1 MKYND
6 QYFYKKLEI
15 LEIIEELKSHCILK
29 ASVRYFNKMNVMND
43 LELIKEE
50 LAKVKE
56 AYSICV
62 KYERSPIYLSYEY
75 DELLDIAVKGG
86 ILSGIELFETVKM
99 FSSIRANERLLGYLE
114 KDRMDCKYFKSYVSN
129 LYILVELEKVL
140 RKSLD
145 DNGDILDDASPELKK
160 IRNRLKGIDDRIKH
174 RLQEI
179 IGSNSSYLAD
189 SVVVIR
195 DDRYCL
201 AVKAEYKNSF
211 KGILHDVSS
220 SNLTAFMEPLQ
231 IAEMSNEKDRLR
243 NEEKQ
248 EMERILRYLSDLVA
262 SEAEVLKN
270 NYLTLI
276 ELDKIF
282 AKAKLGISYNGSAPS
297 VNNKGIFDLKNARH
311 PLLKVEKVIPNNID
325 FGKNHLGIVITGP
338 NTGGKTVLLKT
349 VGLLSLMVKFGLLI
363 PADETSNIMIFDHI
377 FCDIGDDQ
385 SIVEN
390 LSTFSSHMKKMVAIV
405 NQVTPNSLALFD
417 EIGSGTDPVE
427 GAQIAIAVLN
437 YFVKKNVSF
446 ITTTHYA
453 ELKAYAYTKERVVNA
468 SMAFNEDT
476 MEPTYHLVIG
486 KSGSSN
492 ALSIAKNLGLKQEII
507 DAARHHFNT
516 NSSDTRAL
524 INSIE
529 KKVRQLEKLE
539 EQYKIDIK
547 NANEVKETYE
557 KKLDNIDKE
566 KEKVLND
573 ALKEASRIVDEAVE
587 KANKLLEEV
596 KELQG
601 KGVKLHEIIE
611 AQAQIDNVSNS
622 VNANKPKKKVKKKV
636 IEPVVGNRVYLV
648 DYQQYGTI
656 KRIRKDLSLDV
667 EIGNISVNVFKEDI
681 EIVEVEEPV
690 VVHNVVVEKSSST
703 KSVKL
708 SLDLRGARF
717 SDAKDMLEKYIDD
730 LLMANIKSATIIHG
744 FGTGTIRELVQDYCR
759 KSKYIDSYRYGV
771 AGEGGLGV
779 TVITL
784 K

>member
-1 MKYND
+1 M
-6 QYFYKKLEI
+6 
-15 LEIIEELKSHCILK
+15 
-29 ASVRYFNKMNVMND
+29 
-43 LELIKEE
+43 
-50 LAKVKE
+50 
-56 AYSICV
+56 
-62 KYERSPIYLSYEY
+62 
-75 DELLDIAVKGG
+75 
-86 ILSGIELFETVKM
+86 
-99 FSSIRANERLLGYLE
+99 
-114 KDRMDCKYFKSYVSN
+114 
-129 LYILVELEKVL
+129 
-140 RKSLD
+140 
-145 DNGDILDDASPELKK
+145 
-160 IRNRLKGIDDRIKH
+160 
-174 RLQEI
+174 
-179 IGSNSSYLAD
+179 
-189 SVVVIR
+189 
-195 DDRYCL
+195 
-201 AVKAEYKNSF
+201 
-211 KGILHDVSS
+211 
-220 SNLTAFMEPLQ
+220 
-231 IAEMSNEKDRLR
+231 
-243 NEEKQ
+243 
-248 EMERILRYLSDLVA
+248 
-262 SEAEVLKN
+262 
-270 NYLTLI
+270 
-276 ELDKIF
+276 
-282 AKAKLGISYNGSAPS
+282 LGISYNGSAPL
-297 VNNKGIFDLKNARH
+297 VNDKGIFDLKNARH

-363 PADETSNIMIFDHI
+363 PADESSNIMIFDHI

-427 GAQIAIAVLN
+427 GAQIAISVLN

-507 DAARHHFNT
+507 DSARHHFNT
-516 NSSDTRAL
+516 NSSDTRTL
-524 INSIE
+524 INNIE
-529 KKVRQLEKLE
+529 KKVRALEKLE
-539 EQYKIDIK
+539 EQYKADIK
-547 NANEVKETYE
+547 NANQVKETYE
-557 KKLDNIDKE
+557 KKLETIDKE
-566 KEKVLND
+566 KEKVLNN
-573 ALKEASRIVDEAVE
+573 ALKEADKIVQEAVL
-587 KANKLLEEV
+587 KANKLLDDV
-596 KELQG
+596 KELQN

-611 AQAQIDNVSNS
+611 AKAQIDELESSSNLP
-622 VNANKPKKKVKKKV
+622 KPKKKKKNLETKV
-636 IEPVVGNRVYLV
+636 GDRVFLI

-656 KRIRKDLSLDV
+656 TRIRKDKSLDV
-667 EIGNISVNVFKEDI
+667 EIGNISVNVFKEDVEVVELDEK
-681 EIVEVEEPV
+681 EIV
-690 VVHNVVVEKSSST
+690 HNIVVERNSST
-703 KSVKL
+703 KSVSL

-717 SDAKDMLEKYIDD
+717 SDAKDMLDKYIDD

-744 FGTGTIRELVQDYCR
+744 FGTGTIREMVQDFCR

>member
-1 MKYND
+1 
-6 QYFYKKLEI
+6 
-15 LEIIEELKSHCILK
+15 
-29 ASVRYFNKMNVMND
+29 
-43 LELIKEE
+43 
-50 LAKVKE
+50 
-56 AYSICV
+56 
-62 KYERSPIYLSYEY
+62 
-75 DELLDIAVKGG
+75 
-86 ILSGIELFETVKM
+86 M
-99 FSSIRANERLLGYLE
+99 FSSIRANERLLDNLE
-114 KDRMDCKYFKSYVSN
+114 KEHVECTYFKKYVSN
-129 LYILVELEKVL
+129 LYILVDLEKVL

-160 IRNRLKGIDDRIKH
+160 IRSRLKGIDERIKH

-179 IGSNSSYLAD
+179 ISANSNYLAD
-189 SVVVIR
+189 SVVVLR
-195 DDRYCL
+195 DDRYCV

-262 SEAEVLKN
+262 CEEEVLKN
-270 NYLTLI
+270 NYLNLI

-282 AKAKLGISYNGSAPS
+282 AKAMLGISYNGSAPL
-297 VNNKGIFDLKNARH
+297 VNDKGIFDLKNARH

-363 PADETSNIMIFDHI
+363 PADESSNIMIFDHI

-427 GAQIAIAVLN
+427 GAQIAISVLN
-437 YFVKKNVSF
+437 YFVKKNASF

-507 DAARHHFNT
+507 DSARHHFNT
-516 NSSDTRAL
+516 NSSDTRTL
-524 INSIE
+524 INNIE
-529 KKVRQLEKLE
+529 KKVRALEKLE
-539 EQYKIDIK
+539 EQYKADIK
-547 NANEVKETYE
+547 NANQVKETYE
-557 KKLDNIDKE
+557 KKLETIDKE
-566 KEKVLND
+566 KEKVLNN
-573 ALKEASRIVDEAVE
+573 ALKEADKIVQEAVL
-587 KANKLLEEV
+587 KANKLLDDV
-596 KELQG
+596 KELQN

-611 AQAQIDNVSNS
+611 AKAQIDELESSSNLP
-622 VNANKPKKKVKKKV
+622 KPKKKKKNLETKV
-636 IEPVVGNRVYLV
+636 GDRVFLI

-656 KRIRKDLSLDV
+656 TRIRKDKSLDV
-667 EIGNISVNVFKEDI
+667 EIGNISVNVFKEDVEVVELDEK
-681 EIVEVEEPV
+681 EIV
-690 VVHNVVVEKSSST
+690 HNIVVERNSST
-703 KSVKL
+703 KSVSL

-717 SDAKDMLEKYIDD
+717 SDAKDMLDKYIDD
-730 LLMANIKSATIIHG
+730 LLMTNIKSATIIHG
-744 FGTGTIRELVQDYCR
+744 FGTGTIREMVQDFCR

>member
-15 LEIIEELKSHCILK
+15 YEIIEQLKSYTALDIT
-29 ASVRYFNKMNVMND
+29 ARYFDEMNMFSDIN
-43 LELIKEE
+43 EIKEE

-56 AYSICV
+56 AFQITV

-75 DELLDIAVKGG
+75 DELLDICVKGG
-86 ILSGIELFETVKM
+86 ILSGKELFETVKM
-99 FSSIRANERLLGYLE
+99 FSTIRANERLLDSLE
-114 KDRMDCKYFKSYVSN
+114 KERIECKYYKNYVSN
-129 LYILVELEKVL
+129 LCILVELEKVL

-145 DNGDILDDASPELKK
+145 DNGDILDDATPELKK
-160 IRNRLKGIDDRIKH
+160 IRNRLKGIDERIKH
-174 RLQEI
+174 RLHEI
-179 IGSNSSYLAD
+179 VSANSSYLAD
-189 SVVVIR
+189 TVIVIR
-195 DDRYCL
+195 DDRYCV

-262 SEAEVLKN
+262 TEETILRN
-270 NYLTLI
+270 NYYYI
-276 ELDKIF
+276 VELDKIF
-282 AKAKLGISYNGSAPS
+282 SKALLGISYNGSAPS
-297 VNNKGIFDLKNARH
+297 VNDAGIFDLKNARH
-311 PLLKVEKVIPNNID
+311 PLLKVEKVIPNNIN
-325 FGKNHLGIVITGP
+325 FGKEYLGIIITGP

-363 PADETSNIMIFDHI
+363 PADEDSNVMIFDHI
-377 FCDIGDDQ
+377 YCDIGDDQ

-405 NQVTPNSLALFD
+405 DQVTPNSLALFD

-437 YFVKKNVSF
+437 YFIKKKVSF

-453 ELKAYAYTKERVVNA
+453 ELKAYAYTKDKVVNA

-476 MEPTYHLVIG
+476 MEPTYHLIIG

-492 ALSIAKNLGLKQEII
+492 ALSIAKGLGLKKEIL
-507 DAARHHFNT
+507 DNARHLFKSEN
-516 NSSDTRAL
+516 SDTRNL
-524 INSIE
+524 IISIE

-539 EQYKIDIK
+539 EQYKEQIK
-547 NANEVKETYE
+547 EANLLKEQYE
-557 KKLDNIDKE
+557 KHLTNIEKE
-566 KEKVLND
+566 KERILKVAFDD
-573 ALKEASRIVDEAVE
+573 ASKIIDEAVA
-587 KANKLLEEV
+587 KATALLDEV

-601 KGVKLHEIIE
+601 KGVKLHEIID
-611 AQAQIDNVSNS
+611 AQSRIDDVSNS
-622 VNANKPKKKVKKKV
+622 VNTPKPKKKKAPTEIKV
-636 IEPVVGNRVYLV
+636 GDRVFLN

-656 KRIRKDLSLDV
+656 SRIRKDKSIDV
-667 EIGNISVNVFKEDI
+667 QIGNISVNVTKEDI
-681 EIVEVEEPV
+681 EIVEIDQKE
-690 VVHNVVVEKSSST
+690 VVHNIVVERNSST
-703 KSVKL
+703 KSISL

-717 SDAKDMLEKYIDD
+717 VDAKDMLEKYIDD
-730 LLMANIKSATIIHG
+730 LLLTNLKSATIIHG
-744 FGTGTIRELVQDYCR
+744 FGTGIIREMVQDFCR
-759 KSKYIDSYRYGV
+759 KCPYIDSYRYGG

>member
-15 LEIIEELKSHCILK
+15 FEIIEQLKSFCLLNTT
-29 ASVRYFNKMNVMND
+29 VRYFEQMNVMND
-43 LELIKEE
+43 LSLIKEE

-56 AYSICV
+56 AYTICV
-62 KYERSPIYLSYEY
+62 KYERSPIYLSFEY

-86 ILSGIELFETVKM
+86 VLSGIELFETVKL
-99 FSSIRANERLLGYLE
+99 FSSIRANERLLASLE
-114 KDRMDCKYFKSYVSN
+114 KDHIECKYYKSYVNN

-140 RKSLD
+140 RKSID
-145 DNGDILDDASPELKK
+145 DNGDILDDASPELRK
-160 IRNRLKGIDDRIKH
+160 IRSRLKGIDERIKH

-179 IGSNSSYLAD
+179 ISANSNYLAD

-195 DDRYCL
+195 DDRYCV

-220 SNLTAFMEPLQ
+220 SSLTAFMEPLQ
-231 IAEMSNEKDRLR
+231 IAEMSNEKDKLR

-262 SEAEVLKN
+262 TEEEILKN
-270 NYLTLI
+270 NYLTFI

-282 AKAKLGISYNGSAPS
+282 AKAKLATTYDGCAPM
-297 VNNKGIFDLKNARH
+297 VNDKGIFELKNARH

-363 PADETSNIMIFDHI
+363 PADESSNVMIFDHI

-385 SIVEN
+385 SIADN

-492 ALSIAKNLGLKQEII
+492 ALSIAQNLGLKQEIL
-507 DAARHHFNT
+507 DSARHHFNT
-516 NSSDTRAL
+516 NDSDTRAL

-529 KKVRQLEKLE
+529 KKVRALEKLE
-539 EQYKIDIK
+539 EKYRQDIK
-547 NANEVKETYE
+547 DANLVKETYE
-557 KKLDNIDKE
+557 KKLENVDKE
-566 KEKVLND
+566 KEKILNN
-573 ALKEASRIVDEAVE
+573 AILEANKIIEEAVL
-587 KANKLLEEV
+587 KATNILDEI

-611 AQAQIDNVSNS
+611 AQASIDNISKS
-622 VNANKPKKKVKKKV
+622 VNKPVSKKKKKVLNP
-636 IEPVVGNRVYLV
+636 EVGNRVYLI

-656 KRIRKDLSLDV
+656 KRIRKDNSIDV
-667 EIGNISVNVFKEDI
+667 EIGNISVNVLKDDI
-681 EIVEVEEPV
+681 ELVEIEEQ
-690 VVHNVVVEKSSST
+690 VVHNIVVEINTSS

-717 SDAKDMLEKYIDD
+717 SEAKDMLEKYIDD

>member
-1 MKYND
+1 
-6 QYFYKKLEI
+6 
-15 LEIIEELKSHCILK
+15 
-29 ASVRYFNKMNVMND
+29 
-43 LELIKEE
+43 
-50 LAKVKE
+50 
-56 AYSICV
+56 
-62 KYERSPIYLSYEY
+62 
-75 DELLDIAVKGG
+75 
-86 ILSGIELFETVKM
+86 
-99 FSSIRANERLLGYLE
+99 
-114 KDRMDCKYFKSYVSN
+114 
-129 LYILVELEKVL
+129 
-140 RKSLD
+140 
-145 DNGDILDDASPELKK
+145 
-160 IRNRLKGIDDRIKH
+160 
-174 RLQEI
+174 
-179 IGSNSSYLAD
+179 
-189 SVVVIR
+189 
-195 DDRYCL
+195 
-201 AVKAEYKNSF
+201 
-211 KGILHDVSS
+211 
-220 SNLTAFMEPLQ
+220 
-231 IAEMSNEKDRLR
+231 MSNEKDRLR

-262 SEAEVLKN
+262 CEEEVLKN
-270 NYLTLI
+270 NYLNLI

-282 AKAKLGISYNGSAPS
+282 AKAMLGISYNGSAPI
-297 VNNKGIFDLKNARH
+297 VNDKGIFDLKNARH

-363 PADETSNIMIFDHI
+363 PADESSNIMIFDHI

-427 GAQIAIAVLN
+427 GAQIAISVLN

-507 DAARHHFNT
+507 DSARHHFNT
-516 NSSDTRAL
+516 NSSDTRTL
-524 INSIE
+524 INNIE
-529 KKVRQLEKLE
+529 KKVRALEKLE
-539 EQYKIDIK
+539 EQYKADIK
-547 NANEVKETYE
+547 NANQVKETYE
-557 KKLDNIDKE
+557 KKLETIDKE
-566 KEKVLND
+566 KEKVLNN
-573 ALKEASRIVDEAVE
+573 ALKEADKIVQEAVL
-587 KANKLLEEV
+587 KANILLDDV
-596 KELQG
+596 KELQN

-611 AQAQIDNVSNS
+611 AKAQIDELESSSNLP
-622 VNANKPKKKVKKKV
+622 KPKKKKKNLETKV
-636 IEPVVGNRVYLV
+636 GDRVFLI

-656 KRIRKDLSLDV
+656 TRIRKDKSLDV
-667 EIGNISVNVFKEDI
+667 EIGNISVNVFKEDVEVVELDEK
-681 EIVEVEEPV
+681 EIV
-690 VVHNVVVEKSSST
+690 HNIVVERNSST
-703 KSVKL
+703 KSVSL

-717 SDAKDMLEKYIDD
+717 SDAKDMLDKYIDD

-744 FGTGTIRELVQDYCR
+744 FGTGTIREMVQDFCR

>member
-15 LEIIEELKSHCILK
+15 IEIIEQLKSYCLLN
-29 ASVRYFNKMNVMND
+29 ATVRYFDKMNVLSD
-43 LELIKEE
+43 LSIIKEE

-56 AYSICV
+56 AYTISI

-75 DELLDIAVKGG
+75 DELLNIAVKGG
-86 ILSGIELFETVKM
+86 VLSGIELFETVKM
-99 FSSIRANERLLGYLE
+99 FSSIRANERLLDNLE
-114 KDRMDCKYFKSYVSN
+114 KEHVECTYFKKYVSN
-129 LYILVELEKVL
+129 LYILVDLEKVL

-160 IRNRLKGIDDRIKH
+160 IRSRLKGIDERIKH

-179 IGSNSSYLAD
+179 ISANSNYLAD
-189 SVVVIR
+189 SVVVLR
-195 DDRYCL
+195 DDRYCV

-262 SEAEVLKN
+262 CEEEVLKN
-270 NYLTLI
+270 NYLNLI

-282 AKAKLGISYNGSAPS
+282 AKAMLGISYNGSAPL
-297 VNNKGIFDLKNARH
+297 VNDKGIFDLKNSRH

-363 PADETSNIMIFDHI
+363 PADESSNIMIFDHI

-427 GAQIAIAVLN
+427 GAQIAISVLN

-507 DAARHHFNT
+507 DSARHHFNT
-516 NSSDTRAL
+516 NSSDTRTL
-524 INSIE
+524 INNIE
-529 KKVRQLEKLE
+529 KKVRALEKLE
-539 EQYKIDIK
+539 EQYKADIK
-547 NANEVKETYE
+547 NANQVKETYE
-557 KKLDNIDKE
+557 KKLETIDKE
-566 KEKVLND
+566 KEKVLNN
-573 ALKEASRIVDEAVE
+573 ALKEADKIVQEAVL
-587 KANKLLEEV
+587 KANKLLDDV
-596 KELQG
+596 KELQN

-611 AQAQIDNVSNS
+611 AKAQIDELESSSNLP
-622 VNANKPKKKVKKKV
+622 KPKKKKKNLETKV
-636 IEPVVGNRVYLV
+636 GDRVFLI

-656 KRIRKDLSLDV
+656 TRIRKDKSLDV
-667 EIGNISVNVFKEDI
+667 EIGNISVNVFKEDVEVVELDEK
-681 EIVEVEEPV
+681 EIV
-690 VVHNVVVEKSSST
+690 HNIVVERNSST
-703 KSVKL
+703 KSVSL

-717 SDAKDMLEKYIDD
+717 SDAKDMLDKYIDD

-744 FGTGTIRELVQDYCR
+744 FGTGTIREMVQDFCR

>member
-6 QYFYKKLEI
+6 EYFYKKLEI
-15 LEIIEELKSHCILK
+15 LDIIEQLKSYCLLNATIRH
-29 ASVRYFNKMNVMND
+29 FNKMNVLND
-43 LELIKEE
+43 VVLIKEE
-50 LAKVKE
+50 LSKVKE
-56 AYSICV
+56 AYTICI

-75 DELLDIAVKGG
+75 DELLDIAYKGG

-99 FSSIRANERLLGYLE
+99 FSSIRANERLLDSLE
-114 KDRMDCKYFKSYVSN
+114 KDHVECKYFKNYLSN
-129 LYILVELEKVL
+129 LYILPDLEKVL

-160 IRNRLKGIDDRIKH
+160 IRSRLKGIDERIRQ
-174 RLQEI
+174 RLNEI
-179 IGSNSSYLAD
+179 ISANSSYLAD
-189 SVVVIR
+189 TVVVIR
-195 DDRYCL
+195 NDRYCV

-231 IAEMSNEKDRLR
+231 IAQMSNEKDKLR

-262 SEAEVLKN
+262 KEETVLRN
-270 NYLTLI
+270 NYYTFI

-282 AKAKLGISYNGSAPS
+282 SKAMLGISYNGCAPS
-297 VNNKGIFDLKNARH
+297 VNTEGIFDLKNARH
-311 PLLKVEKVIPNNID
+311 PLLKVEKVIPNNIN

-492 ALSIAKNLGLKQEII
+492 ALSIAQSLGLKQEIL
-507 DAARHHFNT
+507 DSARHHFNT

-529 KKVRQLEKLE
+529 KKVRALEKLE
-539 EQYKIDIK
+539 EKYKQDIK
-547 NANEVKETYE
+547 NANLVKEEYD
-557 KKLDNIDKE
+557 KKLNNVDKE
-566 KEKVLND
+566 KEKILSA
-573 ALKEASRIVDEAVE
+573 ALKEASKIIDEAVL
-587 KANKLLEEV
+587 KATKMLDEV

-611 AQAQIDNVSNS
+611 VQSNIDNVSNS
-622 VNANKPKKKVKKKV
+622 VSTPKPKKKKV
-636 IEPVVGNRVYLV
+636 NIEPNVGDRVYLA

-656 KRIRKDLSLDV
+656 KRIRKDKSIDV
-667 EIGNISVNVFKEDI
+667 EIGNISVNVLKEDL
-681 EIVEVEEPV
+681 EVVEKEEQE
-690 VVHNVVVEKSSST
+690 VVHNVVVERSSAT

-708 SLDLRGARF
+708 SLDLRGERF
-717 SDAKDMLEKYIDD
+717 SDAKDLLEKYIDD

-744 FGTGTIRELVQDYCR
+744 FGTGIIREMVQDFCR
-759 KSKYIDSYRYGV
+759 KSKFIESFRYGG
-771 AGEGGLGV
+771 AGEGGLGA

>member
-15 LEIIEELKSHCILK
+15 YEIIEQLKSYTALDIT
-29 ASVRYFNKMNVMND
+29 ARYFDEMNMFSDIN
-43 LELIKEE
+43 EIKEE

-56 AYSICV
+56 AFQITV

-75 DELLDIAVKGG
+75 DELLDICVKGG
-86 ILSGIELFETVKM
+86 ILSGKELFETVKM
-99 FSSIRANERLLGYLE
+99 FSTIRANERLLDSLE
-114 KDRMDCKYFKSYVSN
+114 KERIECKYYKNYVSN
-129 LYILVELEKVL
+129 LCILVELEKVL

-145 DNGDILDDASPELKK
+145 DNGDILDDATPELKK
-160 IRNRLKGIDDRIKH
+160 IRNRLKGIDERIKH
-174 RLQEI
+174 RLHEI
-179 IGSNSSYLAD
+179 VSANSSYLAD
-189 SVVVIR
+189 TVIVIR
-195 DDRYCL
+195 DDRYCV

-262 SEAEVLKN
+262 TEETILRN
-270 NYLTLI
+270 NYYYI
-276 ELDKIF
+276 VELDKIF
-282 AKAKLGISYNGSAPS
+282 SKALLGISYNGSAPS
-297 VNNKGIFDLKNARH
+297 VNDTGIFDLKNARH
-311 PLLKVEKVIPNNID
+311 PLLKVEKVIPNNIN
-325 FGKNHLGIVITGP
+325 FGKEYLGIIITGP

-363 PADETSNIMIFDHI
+363 PADEDSNVMIFDHI
-377 FCDIGDDQ
+377 YCDIGDDQ

-405 NQVTPNSLALFD
+405 DQVTPNSLALFD

-437 YFVKKNVSF
+437 YFIKKKVSF

-453 ELKAYAYTKERVVNA
+453 ELKAYAYTKDKVVNA

-476 MEPTYHLVIG
+476 MEPTYHLIIG

-492 ALSIAKNLGLKQEII
+492 ALSIAKGLGLKKEIL
-507 DAARHHFNT
+507 DNARHLFKSEN
-516 NSSDTRAL
+516 SDTRNL
-524 INSIE
+524 IISIE

-539 EQYKIDIK
+539 EQYKEQIK
-547 NANEVKETYE
+547 EANLLKEQYE
-557 KKLDNIDKE
+557 KHLTNIEKE
-566 KEKVLND
+566 KERILKVAFDD
-573 ALKEASRIVDEAVE
+573 ASKIIDEAVA
-587 KANKLLEEV
+587 KATALLDEV

-601 KGVKLHEIIE
+601 KGVKLHEIIDV
-611 AQAQIDNVSNS
+611 QSKIDDVSNS
-622 VNANKPKKKVKKKV
+622 VNTPKPKKKKAPTEIKV
-636 IEPVVGNRVYLV
+636 GDRVFLN

-656 KRIRKDLSLDV
+656 SRIRKDKSIDV
-667 EIGNISVNVFKEDI
+667 QIGNISVNVTKEDI
-681 EIVEVEEPV
+681 EIVEIDQKE
-690 VVHNVVVEKSSST
+690 VVHNIVVERNSST
-703 KSVKL
+703 KSISL

-717 SDAKDMLEKYIDD
+717 VDAKDMLEKYIDD
-730 LLMANIKSATIIHG
+730 LLLTNLKSATIIHG
-744 FGTGTIRELVQDYCR
+744 FGTGIIREMVQDFCR
-759 KSKYIDSYRYGV
+759 KCPYIDSYRYGG